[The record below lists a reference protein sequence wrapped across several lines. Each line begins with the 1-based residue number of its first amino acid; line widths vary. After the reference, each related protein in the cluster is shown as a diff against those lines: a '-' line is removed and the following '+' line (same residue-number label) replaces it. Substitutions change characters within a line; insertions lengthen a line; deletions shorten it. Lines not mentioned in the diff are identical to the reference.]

1 MSQCFYFNQEV
12 VTNYPGRF
20 HPDMEKG
27 FTIEKIDD
35 EFYKIIGNTRKIYD
49 MFLSRDII
57 KNILINF
64 CNKLI

>member
-1 MSQCFYFNQEV
+1 
-12 VTNYPGRF
+12 
-20 HPDMEKG
+20 MEKELN
-27 FTIEKIDD
+27 IERIDD

-49 MFLSRDII
+49 MFLPRDII